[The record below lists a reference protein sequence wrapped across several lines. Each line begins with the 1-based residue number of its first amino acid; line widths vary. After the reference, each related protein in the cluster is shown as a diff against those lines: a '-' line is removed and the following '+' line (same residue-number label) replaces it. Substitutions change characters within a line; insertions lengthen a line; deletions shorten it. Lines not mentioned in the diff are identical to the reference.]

1 MSRPEQLR
9 TFLAVYR
16 ARSVTDGA
24 RRRGLS
30 QPAASQQLA
39 GLERAVGGPLFVRSP
54 RGVEPTG
61 RAVALY
67 METAS
72 VVDQLEAVLS
82 GLDEGSSRPSAVPLR
97 LGSSAEFFSSLV
109 VPRLGF
115 SDLAVVATFGED
127 AVLTGLLERGDLDIA
142 VMSSVPGRRMFE
154 AVAIGQ
160 KRFALVAPAG
170 TGPGSPFGSPA
181 ELGDWLTGRAWA
193 AYSLELPITR
203 RFWQAHLGRP
213 FSARLR
219 LVAPD
224 LRAVTGA
231 VERGLGCS
239 ILPRFVCESAL
250 EEGRIVELYPV
261 SDLIPGEPWFACF
274 RNGEM
279 ARGPVAEFVRLF
291 ET

>member
-9 TFLAVYR
+9 TFVAVYR

-24 RRRGLS
+24 RERGLS

-39 GLERAVGGPLFVRSP
+39 GLERAVGAPLFVRTP

-61 RAVALY
+61 RGVALY
-67 METAS
+67 AQTS
-72 VVDQLEAVLS
+72 STLDQLEAVLT
-82 GLDEGSSRPSAVPLR
+82 GLDGPATAPTAPLR
-97 LGSSAEFFSSLV
+97 LGSTAEFFSALV
-109 VPRLGF
+109 LPRIAAT
-115 SDLAVVATFGED
+115 DLAVVARFGDD
-127 AVLTGLLERGDLDIA
+127 AELLELLERGELDIA
-142 VMSSVPGRRMFE
+142 VMSSAPGRRSLE
-154 AVAIGQ
+154 ALSVGQ
-160 KRFALVAPAG
+160 KRFVLVA
-170 TGPGSPFGSPA
+170 SPPVVAHPTFGSLA
-181 ELGDWLTGRAWA
+181 QLGDWLVEQSWV

-203 RFWQAHLGRP
+203 RFWLTQLGRP

-239 ILPRFVCESAL
+239 ILPRFVCARAL
-250 EEGRIVELYPV
+250 DEKRIVEVHPV
-261 SDLIPGEPWFACF
+261 SDVIPGEPWFVCF
-274 RNGEM
+274 RTGDR
-279 ARGPVAEFVRLF
+279 ARPPVAAFVALF